1 MTPSRGSL
9 WYTHA
14 NFFSYFLLRHLTTKF
29 FFQIFDLNKS
39 EIKMN
44 LFIQQFSPFTEFLRF
59 LKHRMTMGWQIMRF
73 IHSMLKRGK
82 EKKNK
87 KLRLG
92 IKIQIQAWMKLQE
105 YLSQIIALLKFKSDE
120 IIISF
125 ALDFIPAVEYAWRKE
140 VPACKFNGKLTKISP
155 LEKRINFLI
164 VQRDVHC

>member
-1 MTPSRGSL
+1 
-9 WYTHA
+9 
-14 NFFSYFLLRHLTTKF
+14 
-29 FFQIFDLNKS
+29 
-39 EIKMN
+39 
-44 LFIQQFSPFTEFLRF
+44 
-59 LKHRMTMGWQIMRF
+59 
-73 IHSMLKRGK
+73 MLKRGK